1 MNSGSPVVFH
11 NQFRDDLRAGKVLI
25 GCWSQ
30 FASPITAEVLGLA
43 GFDWILLDG
52 EHGPNDVVTFVPQLM
67 ALKGSRSASV
77 VRPPANDPVIIKRL
91 LDIGFYNF
99 IVPLVNSADDAR
111 RAVAS
116 TRYPTAGIR
125 GVAVAHRSNMYG
137 TFANY
142 HATINDEI
150 SVTVQIETVDAV
162 KDIDLI
168 CAVDGVDAIF
178 VGPADLSAA
187 LGHLGDLSH
196 SEVQKIIEHL
206 FSRARANGKACGTL
220 APKETD
226 ARRYLD
232 MGATLVA
239 VGSDIGLFKAA
250 TVGLREK
257 FKKL

>member
-1 MNSGSPVVFH
+1 MVSNETVYHNHFRGS
-11 NQFRDDLRAGKVLI
+11 LREGKVLI

-30 FASPITAEVLGLA
+30 LASPITAEVLGLA
-43 GFDWILLDG
+43 GFDWILFDG
-52 EHGPNDVVTFVPQLM
+52 EHGPNDVVTFIPQLM

-77 VRPPANDPVIIKRL
+77 VRPPFNDPVIIKRL

-99 IVPLVNSADDAR
+99 IVPLVNSREDAQ

-137 TFANY
+137 TFADY
-142 HATINDEI
+142 HTTINDEI
-150 SVTVQIETVDAV
+150 SVTVQIETVNAV
-162 KDIDLI
+162 KNIDAI

-178 VGPADLSAA
+178 VGPSDLSAA
-187 LGHLGDLSH
+187 MGYLGDSSH
-196 SEVQKIIEHL
+196 IEVQKTIAHL
-206 FSRARANGKACGTL
+206 FARARAIGKACGTL
-220 APKETD
+220 APVEAD

-250 TVGLREK
+250 TFGLREK
-257 FKKL
+257 FIKL